1 VAAKSAAVI
10 NREYMLEDT
19 TSAVRQSSSEKAT
32 NERNGMLRGRERH
45 SLGASLAAAAACGS
59 RVGLCDIGISL
70 GFKMSNDGGV
80 RVFVTL
86 TLVRGDNLPVMD
98 VGGTS
103 GITLHR
109 TSYIES
115 ET

>member
-1 VAAKSAAVI
+1 
-10 NREYMLEDT
+10 
-19 TSAVRQSSSEKAT
+19 
-32 NERNGMLRGRERH
+32 
-45 SLGASLAAAAACGS
+45 
-59 RVGLCDIGISL
+59 
-70 GFKMSNDGGV
+70 MSNDGGV